1 MCQNGE
7 NLLFTDSVMLKSLIA
22 PLIAY
27 VSKLRFPTLFGIVA
41 VLFVLDFVTPDFIP
55 FADEILLGLGAAL
68 LASWKK
74 RKDPKTKNDA
84 AD

>member
-1 MCQNGE
+1 
-7 NLLFTDSVMLKSLIA
+7 MLKSLVA

-27 VSKLRFPTLFGIVA
+27 VAKLRFPTLFKITLA
-41 VLFVLDFVTPDFIP
+41 LFFIDFFTPDFIP
-55 FADEILLGLGAAL
+55 FADELMLGFGAAL

-74 RKDPKTKNDA
+74 RKDPNNGTDE

>member
-1 MCQNGE
+1 
-7 NLLFTDSVMLKSLIA
+7 MLKSLVT

-27 VSKLRFPTLFGIVA
+27 LAKLRFPTLFGITV
-41 VLFVLDFVTPDFIP
+41 VLFILDFFTPDFIP
-55 FADEILLGLGAAL
+55 FADEILLGLAAAL

-74 RKDPKTKNDA
+74 RKNSQSDNDA

>member
-1 MCQNGE
+1 
-7 NLLFTDSVMLKSLIA
+7 MLKSLVA

-27 VSKLRFPTLFGIVA
+27 LAKLRFPALFAITA
-41 VLFVLDFVTPDFIP
+41 VLFVLDFFTPDFIP
-55 FADEILLGLGAAL
+55 FADEILLGLAAAL

-74 RKDPKTKNDA
+74 RKDPKTENDA

>member
-1 MCQNGE
+1 
-7 NLLFTDSVMLKSLIA
+7 MLKSLVA

-27 VSKLRFPTLFGIVA
+27 VAKLRFPTLFKITLA
-41 VLFVLDFVTPDFIP
+41 LFFIDFFTPDFIP
-55 FADEILLGLGAAL
+55 FADELLLGFVAAL

-74 RKDPKTKNDA
+74 RKDPNNGTDE